1 MKQQIDAIYENGLLR
16 PLEPLVLAEREQ
28 VRLTVE
34 TSAAESEDWLDHD
47 AVAWATKEGD
57 PTIKL
62 DEVRAKLASLP
73 GSLSET
79 ITAERGEF

>member
-28 VRLTVE
+28 VRVTVE
-34 TSAAESEDWLDHD
+34 TNVAETDDWLDHD
-47 AVAWATKEGD
+47 FLAWATKEGD

-62 DEVRAKLASLP
+62 DDVRAKLAGLP
-73 GSLSET
+73 SSLSET
-79 ITAERGEF
+79 IIAERGEF